1 MIKKK
6 QRVIVGMSGG
16 VDSSVAALLL
26 KQQGFDVIGVML
38 KLWAEEGFNREN
50 QCCSIEAANQAH
62 RIATK
67 IDIPFYLLD
76 AVEPFYK
83 AVVQPFIS
91 SYLSGETPNPCAWCN
106 PLVRWKQL
114 LLYADAM
121 NADYVATGHYV
132 RTIKD
137 AEGFVHLFRG
147 MDSQKDQSYVISRLS
162 QDQLQRSIFPVGD
175 YFKSQVRKISA
186 EYHLPYSEKPESQD
200 ICFIGDGN
208 YRRFLKQMQP
218 QRISS
223 GKFIDSEG
231 KEIGQ
236 HDGIPF
242 YTIGQRKGLKI
253 SAKNPLY
260 VIEKDVIRNEI
271 VLGQK
276 EDLRVKKV
284 VAGDINW
291 ICNEQTV
298 DSFDCFAQFRYKSK
312 AVPVSVRITEEK
324 RMIISLKDDF
334 FDGVACGQIAVLYDT
349 EGEVIG
355 SGRILKTERK

>member
-38 KLWAEEGFNREN
+38 KLWSEEGFDREN

-76 AVEPFYK
+76 AVEPFYES
-83 AVVQPFIS
+83 VVQPFIS
-91 SYLSGETPNPCAWCN
+91 SYLLGETPNPCAWCN
-106 PLVRWKQL
+106 PLVRWRL
-114 LLYADAM
+114 LLQYADAM
-121 NADYVATGHYV
+121 DADYVATGHYV

-137 AEGFVHLFRG
+137 EKGITHLFRG
-147 MDSQKDQSYVISRLS
+147 TDPNKDQSYVISRLS
-162 QDQLQRSIFPVGD
+162 QSQLQRSVFPVGD
-175 YFKSQVRKISA
+175 YFKSQIRNISA

-208 YRRFLKQMQP
+208 YRRFLKQMQS
-218 QRISS
+218 QRISP
-223 GKFIDSEG
+223 GKFVDLER

-260 VIEKDVIRNEI
+260 VIEKDVLHNEV

-276 EDLRVKKV
+276 EDLRVNKV
-284 VAGDINW
+284 IADDINW
-291 ICNEQTV
+291 ICGEQTV
-298 DSFDCFAQFRYKSK
+298 DLFDCFAQFRYKSK

-324 RMIISLKDDF
+324 KMIISLEDDF
-334 FDGVACGQIAVLYDT
+334 CDGVACGQIAVLYDT